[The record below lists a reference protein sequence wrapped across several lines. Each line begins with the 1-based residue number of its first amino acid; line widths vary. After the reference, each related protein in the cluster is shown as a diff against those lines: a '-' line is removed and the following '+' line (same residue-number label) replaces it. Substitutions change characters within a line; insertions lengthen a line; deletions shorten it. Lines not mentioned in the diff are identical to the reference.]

1 MSKLQ
6 KFLNTN
12 PIDGLTEE
20 VPISDR
26 FKDEKGDLLKFK
38 IKVMSSTD
46 LGEYRKKAMKFN
58 PKNKNSKVEVDTNQL
73 TSAIVINHTVDPNFK
88 DAESIKATGCS
99 SPEAYLNKVL
109 LPGEIDDLSER
120 IQSLSG
126 FNKTMDDLVEEAKN

>member
-1 MSKLQ
+1 MSTLQ

-20 VPISDR
+20 VPISER
-26 FKDEKGDLLKFK
+26 FKDEKGKLLKFK
-38 IKVMSSTD
+38 IRVMSSVE
-46 LGEYRKKAMKFN
+46 LGEYRKKAMKVN
-58 PKNKNSKVEVDTNQL
+58 PKSKNKVEVDANQL

-88 DAESIKATGCS
+88 DAESIKEMGCS
-99 SPEAYLNKVL
+99 TPEAYLNKVL

-126 FNKTMDDLVEEAKN
+126 FNKSMDDLVEEAKN